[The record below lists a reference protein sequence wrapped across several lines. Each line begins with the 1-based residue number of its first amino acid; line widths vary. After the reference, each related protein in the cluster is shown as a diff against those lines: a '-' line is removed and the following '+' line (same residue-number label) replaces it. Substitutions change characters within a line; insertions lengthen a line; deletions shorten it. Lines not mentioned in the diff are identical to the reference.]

1 MKGKKF
7 GIALAL
13 SMVMAFGTLAAE
25 RAPEYISPN
34 NDGIKD
40 VLEIPLKIKEKR
52 YIKEWTLSIY
62 TEKGNV
68 IRTVGNKRKDE
79 EKMTIASFFKNL
91 FKPKT
96 GVEIP
101 DTVSWNGILGDEAAA
116 IGLVPGN
123 VAPDGLYYYIFTAT
137 DDNDNR
143 GTSAK
148 YYVIVDTTPPQISLD
163 KLNEDEK
170 SFGEGEKTFI
180 RIKQKGS
187 EEPEWSAAIIYNAD
201 GSKVRTYR
209 WQNTSPSPI

>member
-13 SMVMAFGTLAAE
+13 SMFMALGLLAAE

-40 VLEIPLKIKEKR
+40 TLDIPLKIKEKR

-101 DTVSWNGILGDEAAA
+101 DTVSRKGI
-116 IGLVPGN
+116 
-123 VAPDGLYYYIFTAT
+123 
-137 DDNDNR
+137 
-143 GTSAK
+143 
-148 YYVIVDTTPPQISLD
+148 
-163 KLNEDEK
+163 
-170 SFGEGEKTFI
+170 I
-180 RIKQKGS
+180 R
-187 EEPEWSAAIIYNAD
+187 EE
-201 GSKVRTYR
+201 
-209 WQNTSPSPI
+209 

>member
-1 MKGKKF
+1 MKGKKI

-13 SMVMAFGTLAAE
+13 SLFMSMLSLFAE

-40 VLEIPLKIKEKR
+40 TLDIPLKIKEKR
-52 YIKEWTLSIY
+52 YIKEWALSIY

-79 EKMTIASFFKNL
+79 EKMTISSFFKNL

-101 DTVSWNGILGDEAAA
+101 DTVSWNGILGEEAAA
-116 IGLVPGN
+116 IGLTPGT

-148 YYVIVDTTPPQISLD
+148 YYVIV
-163 KLNEDEK
+163 
-170 SFGEGEKTFI
+170 
-180 RIKQKGS
+180 
-187 EEPEWSAAIIYNAD
+187 
-201 GSKVRTYR
+201 
-209 WQNTSPSPI
+209 